1 MAEMTASEAIRIL
14 TELAHHLTQVKRG
27 GSSLDLG
34 EIAALIQQQAQTIEK
49 LKLCWNCKYIEADR
63 CNKHN
68 RLIDFPTREEC
79 ADWQVKE
86 GQ

>member
-1 MAEMTASEAIRIL
+1 MAEMTWHEAINKL
-14 TELAHHLTQVKRG
+14 KTSVADFELE
-27 GSSLDLG
+27 LDELH

-49 LKLCWNCKYIEADR
+49 LKLCWNCKCIEADR

-68 RLIDFPTREEC
+68 RLIDFPTREKC

-86 GQ
+86 G